1 MQELGSPLLRPVLLY
16 LLVLARVGG
25 LVTFAPFWGHKST
38 AKQVR
43 VMLALAL
50 ALVLTPVVAPRL
62 PPPPADAISL
72 LLLLASEL
80 LIGCAFGFV
89 GRMVLSGL
97 EIAAHIFTFQMGY
110 SLVSTID
117 PATQS
122 QVTALSVLAQML
134 VLLLLLAG
142 DGHHWFLL
150 ATANS
155 YQHVAPG
162 HFVFTPTLAQ
172 LLLRLSADALAV
184 GVALAAPAIVALLAV
199 ELALAIAGQVVPQL
213 QVFVLSF
220 PLKIIVGLWLVG
232 GALFFLPGAVR
243 TTLSALREAL
253 THTLAAMT

>member
-1 MQELGSPLLRPVLLY
+1 V
-16 LLVLARVGG
+16 
-25 LVTFAPFWGHKST
+25 
-38 AKQVR
+38 
-43 VMLALAL
+43 
-50 ALVLTPVVAPRL
+50 
-62 PPPPADAISL
+62 
-72 LLLLASEL
+72 
-80 LIGCAFGFV
+80 
-89 GRMVLSGL
+89 
-97 EIAAHIFTFQMGY
+97 AAHIFTFQMGF

-122 QVTALSVLAQML
+122 QVTALSILAQML

-155 YQHVAPG
+155 YQYLAPG
-162 HFVFTPTLAQ
+162 QFVFTPALAQ

-243 TTLSALREAL
+243 TTLSALKEAL
-253 THTLAAMT
+253 TQTLAAMT

>member
-1 MQELGSPLLRPVLLY
+1 
-16 LLVLARVGG
+16 
-25 LVTFAPFWGHKST
+25 
-38 AKQVR
+38 
-43 VMLALAL
+43 
-50 ALVLTPVVAPRL
+50 
-62 PPPPADAISL
+62 
-72 LLLLASEL
+72 
-80 LIGCAFGFV
+80 
-89 GRMVLSGL
+89 
-97 EIAAHIFTFQMGY
+97 MGY

-155 YQHVAPG
+155 YQHLAPG

-172 LLLRLSADALAV
+172 LLIRLSADALAV

-232 GALFFLPGAVR
+232 GALFFLLHLEHVAARRCG
-243 TTLSALREAL
+243 LRRCDRYLCRQRMRMYRKTNGDCEPWAEIAQ
-253 THTLAAMT
+253 T